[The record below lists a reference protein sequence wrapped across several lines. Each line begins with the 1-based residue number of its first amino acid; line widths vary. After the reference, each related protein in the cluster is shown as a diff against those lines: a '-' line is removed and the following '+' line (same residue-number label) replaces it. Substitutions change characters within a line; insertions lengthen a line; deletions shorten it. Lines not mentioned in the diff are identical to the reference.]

1 MVRGHELC
9 DAERPG
15 AERCARVRRERGRVG
30 SVQQVPGQE
39 RVEARGERDIDGAVP
54 DDRREVV
61 RCVHVGDAVVALAGC
76 DPWIRHDGAPG
87 EAHVRARQRHA
98 IGPAD
103 TRAERPPHAHAA
115 RGIEVH
121 RTVRRR
127 WYLGRERR
135 AGRAVGRDADETL
148 DRDAVDDR
156 VRLRARRV
164 ERMERL
170 RLLPGEGERA
180 AGPGRV
186 ARDRWRR
193 DGRAR
198 GKQCAD
204 RERDQA
210 RAGHLRSVAT
220 AASVKRAM
228 TSALGAR
235 LTRPDA
241 TCSLTAH
248 MPLCIVLV
256 MRIALPMLGADS
268 VRSGGG
274 S

>member
-76 DPWIRHDGAPG
+76 DPWIRHDGAPR
-87 EAHVRARQRHA
+87 EAHVRAHQRHA
-98 IGPAD
+98 VGPAD

-127 WYLGRERR
+127 WYLGREHRARR
-135 AGRAVGRDADETL
+135 SVGRDADETL
-148 DRDAVDDR
+148 NRDAVDDR

-170 RLLPGEGERA
+170 RLLPGERDRA
-180 AGPGRV
+180 ADPGRFARGRWGRDWR
-186 ARDRWRR
+186 ARDE
-193 DGRAR
+193 
-198 GKQCAD
+198 QCAEPK
-204 RERDQA
+204 RERKGP
-210 RAGHLRSVAT
+210 RHPHRSLPT
-220 AASVKRAM
+220 AIGYRRTM
-228 TSALGAR
+228 TTS
-235 LTRPDA
+235 
-241 TCSLTAH
+241 
-248 MPLCIVLV
+248 
-256 MRIALPMLGADS
+256 
-268 VRSGGG
+268 
-274 S
+274 